1 MLSFC
6 GGEVDISD
14 CVLRNDG
21 VQLNCSVKNRGATV
35 RWFHANTSNLNAF
48 RSANQRETNLL
59 ITSQGYWWCTVTENG
74 DIPSCPS
81 YIPAVHVYPCMCN
94 SSQLLC
100 PRRRC
105 PSNNHCLN
113 SRRERLC
120 LTTTQILLSLPKTV
134 SATHETS
141 KTVSA
146 THETNNIPTS
156 TKTSRIPYQTSFEH
170 TIDTTTQMWPQP
182 SLLPSIPPAADE
194 VDRKLSNSL
203 VVPYILG
210 GVAVVAVLTI
220 IVLSLGIGCHKRK
233 YLLYKLGS
241 KLSNSFVL

>member
-1 MLSFC
+1 MPSFC

-14 CVLRNDG
+14 CVLRNDS
-21 VQLNCSVKNRGATV
+21 VQLSCSVNKKGASV
-35 RWFHANTSNLNAF
+35 RWFHANTSNWNGF
-48 RSANQRETNLL
+48 SFTNQKNVL
-59 ITSQGYWWCTVTENG
+59 ITSQGYWWCTVT

-94 SSQLLC
+94 SSQRLC
-100 PRRRC
+100 PRKCERTSDNYCQNR
-105 PSNNHCLN
+105 P
-113 SRRERLC
+113 RRERLRLC
-120 LTTTQILLSLPKTV
+120 LTTTEILLSL
-134 SATHETS
+134 S

-146 THETNNIPTS
+146 TYETNNIPTS
-156 TKTSRIPYQTSFEH
+156 TKTWKIPYQTSFEH
-170 TIDTTTQMWPQP
+170 TIDTTTQMWPQS

-194 VDRKLSNSL
+194 VDRKLANSS

-233 YLLYKLGS
+233 YLLYRLGS
-241 KLSNSFVL
+241 KFSNSFVL